1 MYIGD
6 LIKVIPNNTVGKIRN
21 KNGYVICDGRLLTD
35 DYEPNFPEE
44 NVVRKICTIMVD
56 EGKLLVVVEWFYT

>member
-6 LIKVIPNNTVGKIRN
+6 LIKVIPNDTVGKIRN
-21 KNGYVICDGRLLTD
+21 KNGHVICDGRLLND
-35 DYEPNFPEE
+35 ECEPSFPIE

-56 EGKLLVVVEWFYT
+56 EGKLLVVVE